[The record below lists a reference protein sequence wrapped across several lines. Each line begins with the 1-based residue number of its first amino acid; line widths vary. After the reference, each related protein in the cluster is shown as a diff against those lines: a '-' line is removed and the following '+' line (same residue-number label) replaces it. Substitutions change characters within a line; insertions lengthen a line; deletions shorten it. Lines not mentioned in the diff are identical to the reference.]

1 MREAEHAERL
11 LVGHA
16 EALMVALP
24 GSPVRVHPEVLPAL
38 QALQE
43 EAARAGFALEVASG
57 FRSFERQ
64 LGIWNA
70 KARGE
75 RPVLDAQER
84 PLELSA
90 LGPLE
95 RVHAILR
102 WSALPGASRH
112 HWGTDLDVF
121 DRSALAPGAAFEMR
135 AEESAPGG
143 PFAPLHAWL
152 DEHLHRFGFF
162 RPYSEDRGGVSP
174 ERWHLSYAPL
184 SVPLQR
190 AHSPSHCERALRSA
204 EVELGG
210 VVLGHLESLYHR
222 YVDNV
227 SLPGWV

>member
-1 MREAEHAERL
+1 VTPAAPERL
-11 LVGHA
+11 LVGLD
-16 EALMVALP
+16 EGVMVP
-24 GSPVRVHPEVLPAL
+24 VTGSAVRVHREVLPAL
-38 QALQE
+38 AALQE
-43 EAARAGFALEVASG
+43 EAARAGFMLEVGSG
-57 FRSFERQ
+57 FRAFERQ

-84 PLELSA
+84 PLQLSTLA
-90 LGPLE
+90 PLE

-121 DRSALAPGAAFEMR
+121 DRAALPPGAAFQMR

-143 PFAPLHAWL
+143 PFAPMHAWL

-162 RPYSEDRGGVSP
+162 RPYAEERGGVSP

-190 AHSPSHCERALRSA
+190 AHSSELCERVLRCA
-204 EVELGG
+204 EVELGD
-210 VVLGHLESLYHR
+210 VVLEHLEQLYRR

-227 SLPGWV
+227 SLPGWA